1 MMQEKL
7 SALVIHDIKNSL
19 ALLEADLEQLNHRA
33 DAPDEARKAYQ
44 RCIELKNR
52 LIGFLTLYK
61 HEHAGLKPNISEV
74 ELFEFLEDLVA
85 GSQSAI
91 MGSRH
96 GHAIEVCVDDLGIRI
111 APEVRRKGVALLDA
125 YLVDLALES
134 ALNNA
139 VRYAASKVDIWFE
152 QDADRLTFF
161 VLDDGPGP
169 TRTGSAA
176 QEASPGKPAST
187 GLGLSLCKAVTE
199 AHGGGSVALADA
211 PGGGALFTMAFN
223 VAG

>member
-1 MMQEKL
+1 MQQTL

-33 DAPDEARKAYQ
+33 DAPGEARKAYQ

-61 HEHAGLKPNISEV
+61 HEHAGLKPNTSEV
-74 ELFEFLEDLVA
+74 ELFEFLEDMVA
-85 GSQSAI
+85 GSQSAT

-96 GHAIEVCVDDLGIRI
+96 GHAIEVCVDEIRIRI
-111 APEVRRKGVALLDA
+111 APEVRRKGAAALDE

-139 VRYAASKVDIWFE
+139 VRYAASKVDVWFE

-169 TRTGSAA
+169 DHTGHAA
-176 QEASPGKPAST
+176 QATPSGKSAST
-187 GLGLSLCKAVTE
+187 GLGLSLCKAVVE
-199 AHGGGSVALADA
+199 AHGGGSVDLTTA
-211 PGGGALFTMAFN
+211 PGDGALFTMAFN
-223 VAG
+223 IAG